1 MVRKLQVQVNHN
13 YENSSLPASE
23 CIDRKKIT
31 NNREKTGKKLRA
43 RKGHPHH
50 ARKPLVPDMVVE
62 IPPEEGEAACTRPRR
77 RCSKGRSRPESGRC
91 PPKLLNRI
99 RKRDSEEPPSYSSC
113 LISSCP

>member
-43 RKGHPHH
+43 RKGPPITPGSLLCRTWWWRFRRKRGKQPVPGHGGGVRKAEA
-50 ARKPLVPDMVVE
+50 ARKA
-62 IPPEEGEAACTRPRR
+62 EGVRQ
-77 RCSKGRSRPESGRC
+77 SF
-91 PPKLLNRI
+91 
-99 RKRDSEEPPSYSSC
+99 
-113 LISSCP
+113 